1 MLATSATEMASS
13 GRLSNDLHVKSKN
26 DNKIS
31 SCRLNVTFLNDRL
44 KKNIKK
50 SVKRRRGV
58 MYLGAFDVTAQEEK
72 GERGRR
78 ERSSSSRRR
87 KRTRGWWRRRS
98 KRR

>member
-1 MLATSATEMASS
+1 MASS
-13 GRLSNDLHVKSKN
+13 DRLSNDLGAKSKN

-31 SCRLNVTFLNDRL
+31 SCTRNVTFLNDRR

-58 MYLGAFDVTAQEEK
+58 MYLGPSDVTAQGEK

-78 ERSSSSRRR
+78 GGV
-87 KRTRGWWRRRS
+87 TGGGGGG
-98 KRR
+98 